1 MDASH
6 FYHHSSVISNQQSVI
21 SNLLTMAS
29 AHSILMQVVGVSD
42 VVDAIVD
49 IDIRSNRYDVHT
61 EMSGQFDEAD
71 VSLMQLASE
80 YYDEFHGA
88 SGVIANWKDAPVNLE
103 EMFAMACEVTWS
115 LAELVHSVQNKEEF
129 LAVVKERHAGV
140 AFSRMVA
147 IGYMTYVLEDARA

>member
-1 MDASH
+1 
-6 FYHHSSVISNQQSVI
+6 
-21 SNLLTMAS
+21 
-29 AHSILMQVVGVSD
+29 
-42 VVDAIVD
+42 
-49 IDIRSNRYDVHT
+49 
-61 EMSGQFDEAD
+61 MSGQFDEAD

-147 IGYMTYVLEDARA
+147 IGYMRFVIEDARA

>member
-1 MDASH
+1 
-6 FYHHSSVISNQQSVI
+6 
-21 SNLLTMAS
+21 MAS

-49 IDIRSNRYDVHT
+49 IDIRSNRCDVHT
-61 EMSGQFDEAD
+61 EMSGLFDEAD
-71 VSLMQLASE
+71 ASLMQLANE

-88 SGVIANWKDAPVNLE
+88 SGVIGNWKDAPVNSN

-115 LAELVHSVQNKEEF
+115 LAGLVYSVQNKEEF